1 MAEFRG
7 TPAQGAKIDKTGFYI
22 LWPLAAFPLV
32 VGPFTL
38 ITSPKTVFSDLGTT
52 AVMMLVGLGWVL
64 FWGLIP
70 VFVYMSEAG
79 RARKISGY
87 RVVVDSVGI
96 EFHTDR
102 VIRMCWSEIE
112 SIQSDRDPESIDLI
126 FKSRNSKFRYERWLE
141 DDYGFVQQVRNYF
154 PSAAIEN

>member
-1 MAEFRG
+1 
-7 TPAQGAKIDKTGFYI
+7 
-22 LWPLAAFPLV
+22 
-32 VGPFTL
+32 
-38 ITSPKTVFSDLGTT
+38 
-52 AVMMLVGLGWVL
+52 MMLVGLGWVL